1 MTTILAAL
9 LGNVWRTLALALAL
23 ALVGQSLRLGWAQ
36 DARDEAIAASGNA
49 VGANRTANAMIAALV
64 AEREG
69 LLLKR
74 AAEVETANRAVAES
88 QAREQVLAANL
99 SAAIQKIRALA
110 NQPRCQ
116 QVMAMPI
123 CPEIE
128 RELRAP

>member
-1 MTTILAAL
+1 MDILGL
-9 LGNVWRTLALALAL
+9 IFGNLWRTLALALL
-23 ALVGQSLRLGWAQ
+23 IGLGLQTWRVGMAVE
-36 DARDEAIAASGNA
+36 ARDEALREAGNA
-49 VGANRTANAMIAALV
+49 LGANRTNTAMIAALV

-74 AAEVETANRAVAES
+74 AAEVEAANRAVAES

-99 SAAIQKIRALA
+99 GVAIQKIRQLA

-116 QVMAMPI
+116 QVMAQAI